1 MLGWISKFTFFL
13 KQLKI
18 LDKWLKKNTL
28 LKCTDEWKRKEAT
41 HRPKCYVKMIL
52 QCEITAHSP
61 DEHN

>member
-52 QCEITAHSP
+52 Q
-61 DEHN
+61 